1 MRVVP
6 DLLDEREFVH
16 AVILKGGRV
25 IDEVA
30 SGPYYLRRDE

>member
-6 DLLDEREFVH
+6 DLLDKREFVH
-16 AVILKGGRV
+16 AVILKDVCG